1 MNEELEDR
9 HRVAHWTFTEHR
21 VAHWGAALLCIITS
35 QGITRVET
43 PHTDLG
49 HVLCDDVEA
58 APLLHDHPQQLHQV
72 VVPQL
77 PSSNTS
83 GGEKSIQLSLAQQQL
98 LLWSLQHVLHV
109 ALSHRGVCGG
119 GGGGFLRHDRGLRD
133 ERLRR
138 GVVFDTLDRH
148 LGPSVVSHHHI

>member
-9 HRVAHWTFTEHR
+9 QRVAHWTFTEQR

-58 APLLHDHPQQLHQV
+58 APLLHNHPQQLHQV

-83 GGEKSIQLSLAQQQL
+83 GGEKSFELSLAQQQL
-98 LLWSLQHVLHV
+98 LLWSLQH
-109 ALSHRGVCGG
+109 CG
-119 GGGGFLRHDRGLRD
+119 
-133 ERLRR
+133 RLR
-138 GVVFDTLDRH
+138 GGSYVMTEASAMNACAVASFLIHLTATLVP
-148 LGPSVVSHHHI
+148 L